1 MELSM
6 RIKENITF
14 DTTGAALKE
23 YASIEL
29 MMAQNKID
37 QALTRLSKFSETTSD
52 QQIKDDVYWLEA
64 SLRLKRGEFEK
75 ALALCDKIVTEFG
88 EDILA
93 DDAYFLEGE
102 IQERYLKNKDK
113 AMEIY
118 REFLTKYPGSVYV
131 AEARKRY
138 RILRGDFEE
147 TPNAN

>member
-138 RILRGDFEE
+138 RILRGDF
-147 TPNAN
+147 TDSIPVN